1 MKVSKEDLKELFE
14 QRSEEYLSA
23 FNVTL
28 QRLKEKTYNLFDE
41 KNDPM
46 ILEKYLEFI
55 FGLNSDISKMIEKE
69 ELIKSQTTTSSGGLH
84 HA

>member
-41 KNDPM
+41 KNNPM

-69 ELIKSQTTTSSGGLH
+69 ELIN
-84 HA
+84 

>member
-41 KNDPM
+41 KNDSM

-69 ELIKSQTTTSSGGLH
+69 ELIN
-84 HA
+84 

>member
-14 QRSEEYLSA
+14 QRSEEYLLA

-69 ELIKSQTTTSSGGLH
+69 ELIN
-84 HA
+84 

>member
-1 MKVSKEDLKELFE
+1 MKVSKEDLKQLFE

-55 FGLNSDISKMIEKE
+55 YELNSDISKMIEKE
-69 ELIKSQTTTSSGGLH
+69 ELIN
-84 HA
+84 

>member
-55 FGLNSDISKMIEKE
+55 FGLNSDISKMIDNED
-69 ELIKSQTTTSSGGLH
+69 LIN
-84 HA
+84 

>member
-1 MKVSKEDLKELFE
+1 MKVSKEDLKQLFE

-55 FGLNSDISKMIEKE
+55 YGLNSDISKMIEKE
-69 ELIKSQTTTSSGGLH
+69 
-84 HA
+84 

>member
-55 FGLNSDISKMIEKE
+55 FRLNSDISKMIEKE
-69 ELIKSQTTTSSGGLH
+69 ELIN
-84 HA
+84 

>member
-1 MKVSKEDLKELFE
+1 MKVSKEDLKQLFE

-55 FGLNSDISKMIEKE
+55 YGLNSDISKMIEKE
-69 ELIKSQTTTSSGGLH
+69 ELIN
-84 HA
+84 

>member
-1 MKVSKEDLKELFE
+1 MKVLKEDLKELFE

-69 ELIKSQTTTSSGGLH
+69 ELIN
-84 HA
+84 

>member
-41 KNDPM
+41 KNDPI

-69 ELIKSQTTTSSGGLH
+69 ELIN
-84 HA
+84 

>member
-46 ILEKYLEFI
+46 ILDKYLEYK

-69 ELIKSQTTTSSGGLH
+69 ELIN
-84 HA
+84 

>member
-1 MKVSKEDLKELFE
+1 MKVSKEDLKQLFE

-55 FGLNSDISKMIEKE
+55 YGLNSDISKMIEKE
-69 ELIKSQTTTSSGGLH
+69 KLIN
-84 HA
+84 

>member
-55 FGLNSDISKMIEKE
+55 FGLNSDISKIIEKE
-69 ELIKSQTTTSSGGLH
+69 ELIN
-84 HA
+84 

>member
-1 MKVSKEDLKELFE
+1 MKVSKEDLKQLFE

-55 FGLNSDISKMIEKE
+55 YGLNSNISKMIEKE
-69 ELIKSQTTTSSGGLH
+69 ELIN
-84 HA
+84 

>member
-1 MKVSKEDLKELFE
+1 MKLSKEDLKELFE

-69 ELIKSQTTTSSGGLH
+69 ELIN
-84 HA
+84 

>member
-55 FGLNSDISKMIEKE
+55 YGLNSDISKMIEKE
-69 ELIKSQTTTSSGGLH
+69 KLIN
-84 HA
+84 

>member
-1 MKVSKEDLKELFE
+1 MKVSKEDLKQLLE

-55 FGLNSDISKMIEKE
+55 YGLNSDISKMIEKE
-69 ELIKSQTTTSSGGLH
+69 ELIN
-84 HA
+84 

>member
-55 FGLNSDISKMIEKE
+55 FGLNSDISKMIEKK
-69 ELIKSQTTTSSGGLH
+69 ELIN
-84 HA
+84 

>member
-69 ELIKSQTTTSSGGLH
+69 ELIN
-84 HA
+84 

>member
-23 FNVTL
+23 FSVTL

-69 ELIKSQTTTSSGGLH
+69 ELIN
-84 HA
+84 

>member
-28 QRLKEKTYNLFDE
+28 QRLTPFLVIYIT
-41 KNDPM
+41 
-46 ILEKYLEFI
+46 ILLLYAI
-55 FGLNSDISKMIEKE
+55 
-69 ELIKSQTTTSSGGLH
+69 
-84 HA
+84 

>member
-46 ILEKYLEFI
+46 ILDKYLEFI

-69 ELIKSQTTTSSGGLH
+69 ELIN
-84 HA
+84 